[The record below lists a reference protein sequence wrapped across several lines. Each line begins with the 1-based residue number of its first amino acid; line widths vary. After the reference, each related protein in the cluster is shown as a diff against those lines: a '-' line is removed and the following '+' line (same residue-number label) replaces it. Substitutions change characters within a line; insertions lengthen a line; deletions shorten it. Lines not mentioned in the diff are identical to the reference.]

1 MSASRE
7 QVDIATCVERAKLR
21 HSGRPAVGSPAI
33 PTKCLRLLVDCLSR
47 FGMNQAAAEGGI
59 EKVFTSSRVERTME
73 QQMGRG
79 ILCWSTI
86 ALLAVGSCG
95 NNSFA
100 GPLEDGLA
108 VPVEDDACTKEV
120 VPLRKD
126 AEERGELIRA
136 ASARRAPP
144 DEACKLINGYA
155 QSEIKLIRYFET
167 SAAKCRIPPE
177 VADQLR
183 VSHKNTEAMRK
194 TVCAAAQQAPGREP
208 AGPVGDFDD
217 VAPRRVR

>member
-1 MSASRE
+1 MVIRHRQIPAGWQPDNPRVACNRVTRKAAVYGSRRQWIGRVVHYATDARGDERIAGASRHRDMRGNS
-7 QVDIATCVERAKLR
+7 QTPTFRAIGYRLARNSDKMPAPAGGLPI
-21 HSGRPAVGSPAI
+21 SFWDELGCGR
-33 PTKCLRLLVDCLSR
+33 
-47 FGMNQAAAEGGI
+47 GGI
-59 EKVFTSSRVERTME
+59 EKVFTSSRVGRTME
-73 QQMGRG
+73 QQMGRR

-144 DEACKLINGYA
+144 NEACK
-155 QSEIKLIRYFET
+155 
-167 SAAKCRIPPE
+167 
-177 VADQLR
+177 
-183 VSHKNTEAMRK
+183 
-194 TVCAAAQQAPGREP
+194 
-208 AGPVGDFDD
+208 
-217 VAPRRVR
+217 

>member
-1 MSASRE
+1 MPGNSQTPTFR
-7 QVDIATCVERAKLR
+7 ATGYRFARNSDKMPAPAGGLPISFWDEPGC
-21 HSGRPAVGSPAI
+21 GR
-33 PTKCLRLLVDCLSR
+33 
-47 FGMNQAAAEGGI
+47 GGI

-167 SAAKCRIPPE
+167 NAARCGIPPE
-177 VADQLR
+177 VADQLK

-194 TVCAAAQQAPGREP
+194 TVCAAAQQAPRREP

-217 VAPRRVR
+217 VTSRRVR